1 MQKQRVLGDDC
12 RELREEIY
20 CITIRLFSPER
31 YPRHLVQLNALLCRT
46 ARTRGLSATQGIW
59 CNLMLYSPERRGL
72 KNAGDFIHCN
82 SERLLERW
90 AAGAWPIAARQDKL
104 MKTNGKTLAPNR
116 IKNQTD
122 QTDSEQILIPSP
134 GESWVAQGG
143 QGSLWRITKNLEHNA
158 TRKAFC
164 GNGSGH
170 GDPC

>member
-90 AAGAWPIAARQDKL
+90 AAGAWPIAACQDKL
-104 MKTNGKTLAPNR
+104 VKTNGKTLAPNR

-122 QTDSEQILIPSP
+122 QTDRKQILIPPP
-134 GESWVAQGG
+134 GGLGLPKEGRGA
-143 QGSLWRITKNLEHNA
+143 
-158 TRKAFC
+158 C
-164 GNGSGH
+164 GNYQKFGTQRHEKSILWEWQW
-170 GDPC
+170 PW